1 MTTGRRNWRSY
12 GFTLIELLI
21 VIAIILILIAIALPN
36 FLEAQERARVTR
48 ANAQLRTL
56 ETAIFS
62 HIMDYGFV
70 YADFNDSF
78 LVTTVT
84 RNKQRFKIDPC
95 GTQAPPFY
103 HTSTLDFSKVGAPLY
118 FYSPN
123 IHCPLTTPIR
133 YLDPLD
139 VTDPWGDGSVPVGM
153 DSREI
158 ASNDIPGRS
167 LSPENGSTIVYAAYF
182 ISGPDRSEGE
192 WQRGCEI
199 WNGRGIGCA
208 YSPTN
213 GTKAKGDIW
222 MVISTVDNDFAK
234 NEYVPLRT
242 F

>member
-1 MTTGRRNWRSY
+1 MTSGKRFLRGE

-36 FLEAQERARVTR
+36 FLEAQHRAKVTR

-56 ETAIFS
+56 ETGLYS
-62 HIMDYGFV
+62 HITDYGYV

-78 LVTTVT
+78 LVTSIT
-84 RNKQRFKIDPC
+84 RNKQRFKTTPC
-95 GTQAPPFY
+95 GTQALPFY

-118 FYSPN
+118 FYSRN

-133 YLDPLD
+133 YLDSSDL
-139 VTDPWGDGSVPVGM
+139 VDPWGDGSVPVGM

-158 ASNDIPGRS
+158 APNDIPGRK
-167 LSPENGSTIVYAAYF
+167 LSAENGSTIVYSAYF
-182 ISGPDRSEGE
+182 VSGPDGSEGE
-192 WQRGCEI
+192 WQRGCET
-199 WNGRGIGCA
+199 WNGRAIGCA
-208 YSPTN
+208 YNPTN
-213 GTKAKGDIW
+213 GTRARGDIW
-222 MVISTVDNDFAK
+222 MVISTVDNAFAK